1 MFYAHFV
8 LAKKGPLARIWLAAH
23 WDKKLTKAH
32 VFETNLEQSVDGI
45 LQPKVKMA
53 LRTSGHLLLG
63 VVRIY
68 SRKAKYLLSDC
79 NEAFV
84 KIKMAFRPGMVDL
97 PEDNR
102 EAAMNAIT
110 LPEVFHDFD
119 TAMPNLDEVDIQ
131 AQFSMNQTRAEEITM
146 REDYGNIN
154 LDTGDDGFGDQ
165 IGSPDMLRDASSI
178 EPDFGADSISLAP
191 DNYSRADSVA
201 GEMTF
206 ESRSLLLGQSNSMI
220 LGTSASMLEGGMGIS
235 RDGSVMGGTTLGGSA
250 SVAGSVVG
258 GRAESVVG
266 SIVGGRP
273 PSPVLS
279 IRPDSRAVSTVGGR
293 PPSPSIHSS
302 QPISPTLSHRSI
314 TMQSHT
320 SHTSRVPVN
329 LDAPIQDDGF
339 GGSLASTG
347 QDILAGGLFE
357 DGSLFD
363 EAPPSLPPSE
373 RVPGSEFDD
382 HDQFGGPPS
391 PGPPSSG
398 GSRPATPLEN
408 PVVAP
413 IDGEE
418 VEHPPLSPTPSHL
431 SHQSVRSTRSAVS
444 AAPSHRS
451 TRSARSVVSDAVSHP
466 SSTNSAVT
474 NPQTDPE
481 IPGVDP
487 KEVTTLIHNEEE
499 SFALAP
505 VEASAVKGLSTR
517 AKRKR
522 KLIVD
527 EIKAIS
533 GEEMK
538 AQLSDTGDIVTTLD
552 LAPPTKRLMHWKET
566 GGVERLFALPGR
578 TLQARHIFKDYQN
591 NLTARPCDIETFDT
605 LLGDTQEEEDLPL
618 ENVRGAPVAEF
629 QTPVAPPKKET
640 RGKKRKVAEIDV
652 GIGEYAKRQ
661 EELQRAM
668 EESARIEKDRQE
680 KEAKAKQDREEK
692 ERELMQASPI
702 PEGETP
708 VPPDLSETPVY
719 PQTPNTPFNDLTNQT
734 PGHTPGY
741 PEQTPG
747 YPPPGQTPTFQTPQ
761 FPDQSPGYETPSHLP
776 SKQASEQYPADQT
789 PRYSPQQTP
798 GYPDQ
803 TPGYPD
809 QTPGYPPE
817 QTPGYAPNETPGY
830 HQATGHCYP
839 NHTPIYPPH
848 PTPGYQTPGYST
860 QYNGPVYPPH
870 QTPQYPG
877 QTPNYPQ
884 DYSTPTQP
892 PVYPPYTSPGH
903 SRDVEND
910 VPSLPPAAPQQDFTD
925 QWVSQAATATASG
938 AALPPPQTPTHET
951 EWDNRRPESNMSG
964 RITPEEEQE
973 EDDDEEDNEYMD
985 EETVEQFE
993 DRVLNKRASKLHFKL
1008 RKKFDEN
1015 QELTFSMLTK
1025 RKDTRKDAA
1034 QKFYSLLVLQKYK
1047 TVDVK
1052 QDSIYGELMVT
1063 KGPCFDAET
1072 KS

>member
-1 MFYAHFV
+1 
-8 LAKKGPLARIWLAAH
+8 
-23 WDKKLTKAH
+23 

-165 IGSPDMLRDASSI
+165 IGSPEMLRDASSI
-178 EPDFGADSISLAP
+178 EPDFGADSISLAAGN
-191 DNYSRADSVA
+191 DMGTYSRAGSVV
-201 GEMTF
+201 GEMD
-206 ESRSLLLGQSNSMI
+206 SRSLMLGHTNSMI
-220 LGTSASMLEGGMGIS
+220 LGTSASMLDGGTGYS
-235 RDGSVMGGTTLGGSA
+235 RAGSVMGGTLEGSV

-258 GRAESVVG
+258 GRAESVAG
-266 SIVGGRP
+266 SVVGGRP

-293 PPSPSIHSS
+293 PPSPSLHSR
-302 QPISPTLSHRSI
+302 PLSPAGSHRSI
-314 TMQSHT
+314 TMQSH
-320 SHTSRVPVN
+320 SSQHSRHHIN

-363 EAPPSLPPSE
+363 EPPPSLPPSE
-373 RVPGSEFDD
+373 RIAGSEYGDN
-382 HDQFGGPPS
+382 DQFGGPPS
-391 PGPPSSG
+391 PGPSSSG
-398 GSRPATPLEN
+398 GSRPATPLDN

-418 VEHPPLSPTPSHL
+418 VLAPPLSPTPSVR
-431 SHQSVRSTRSAVS
+431 STKSVQSAAPSYRSTRSS
-444 AAPSHRS
+444 AASEAA
-451 TRSARSVVSDAVSHP
+451 SA
-466 SSTNSAVT
+466 TGSAASK
-474 NPQTDPE
+474 QADTDV
-481 IPGVDP
+481 PGVDP

-505 VEASAVKGLSTR
+505 VDASTVKGLTAR

-527 EIKAIS
+527 EVKAIS

-566 GGVERLFALPGR
+566 GGVEKLFSLPGR
-578 TLQARHIFKDYQN
+578 TLQARHIFKDYQD
-591 NLTARPCDIETFDT
+591 NLTARPCAVESFDT
-605 LLGDTQEEEDLPL
+605 LIGDSQEEEQLPL
-618 ENVRGAPVAEF
+618 ENVRGAPGAEF
-629 QTPVAPPKKET
+629 QTPVIPPKKET
-640 RGKKRKVAEIDV
+640 RGKKRKVAEIDA
-652 GIGEYAKRQ
+652 GGGEYARRQ
-661 EELQRAM
+661 EELQRAL
-668 EESARIEKDRQE
+668 EESARMERERQEQEALARREREEQE
-680 KEAKAKQDREEK
+680 KEQMA
-692 ERELMQASPI
+692 ASPVPGGLDI
-702 PEGETP
+702 PAQP
-708 VPPDLSETPVY
+708 NLSETPVY
-719 PQTPNTPFNDLTNQT
+719 PQTPSTPFNNLTGGETPGYPQQT
-734 PGHTPGY
+734 PGHTPAY
-741 PEQTPG
+741 PDQTPG
-747 YPPPGQTPTFQTPQ
+747 YPPPGQTPAYDTPHFPAQSPPYQTP
-761 FPDQSPGYETPSHLP
+761 GYP
-776 SKQASEQYPADQT
+776 
-789 PRYSPQQTP
+789 PQQTP
-798 GYPDQ
+798 GYGPDQTPGYPPNQTPGYQPGFPDQ

-809 QTPGYPPE
+809 QTPGYPPQ
-817 QTPGYAPNETPGY
+817 QTPV
-830 HQATGHCYP
+830 
-839 NHTPIYPPH
+839 
-848 PTPGYQTPGYST
+848 YQTPGYD
-860 QYNGPVYPPH
+860 GPVYPPH
-870 QTPQYPG
+870 QTPQYPN

-884 DYSTPTQP
+884 DYSTPAQA
-892 PVYPPYTSPGH
+892 PVYPPYTTPLH
-903 SRDVEND
+903 QAEEEA
-910 VPSLPPAAPQQDFTD
+910 PSLPTAPPQQDFTD

-951 EWDNRRPESNMSG
+951 EWSSDRPPSNMSG
-964 RITPEEEQE
+964 RVTPDDEQDEEEE
-973 EDDDEEDNEYMD
+973 EDDDNEYMD

-993 DRVLNKRASKLHFKL
+993 DRVLNKRAALLHFKL
-1008 RKKFDEN
+1008 KKNIYETPELPFSTITRK
-1015 QELTFSMLTK
+1015 
-1025 RKDTRKDAA
+1025 KDTRKQAA
-1034 QKFYSLLVLQKYK
+1034 QKFYSLLVLQKYE
-1047 TVDVK
+1047 TVNVN
-1052 QDSIYGELMVT
+1052 QGSIYGELFVT
-1063 KGPCFDAET
+1063 KGPCFET
-1072 KS
+1072 GQIS

>member
-154 LDTGDDGFGDQ
+154 LDTGDDGFGEQ
-165 IGSPDMLRDASSI
+165 VGSPEMLRDASTI
-178 EPDFGADSISLAP
+178 EPDFGADSISLAA
-191 DNYSRADSVA
+191 DNDFGTYSRAGSVM
-201 GEMTF
+201 GEMTHD
-206 ESRSLLLGQSNSMI
+206 SRSLMLGQSNSMI
-220 LGTSASMLEGGMGIS
+220 LGTSASMLEGNTGYS
-235 RDGSVMGGTTLGGSA
+235 RAGSVMGGTLGGSA

-258 GRAESVVG
+258 GRAESVAG

-293 PPSPSIHSS
+293 PPSPSLNSR
-302 QPISPTLSHRSI
+302 PISPTGSHRSI
-314 TMQSHT
+314 TLQSHT
-320 SHTSRVPVN
+320 SRHTGIN

-363 EAPPSLPPSE
+363 EPPPSLPPSE
-373 RVPGSEFDD
+373 RIAGSEFDD
-382 HDQFGGPPS
+382 NDQFGGPPS

-398 GSRPATPLEN
+398 GSRPATPLDN

-418 VEHPPLSPTPSHL
+418 LRDPPLSPTPSVK
-431 SHQSVRSTRSAVS
+431 STKSVHSAAPSLRSTRSTRSAASEVASATGS
-444 AAPSHRS
+444 AASGQ
-451 TRSARSVVSDAVSHP
+451 ADVEV
-466 SSTNSAVT
+466 
-474 NPQTDPE
+474 
-481 IPGVDP
+481 PGVDP

-505 VEASAVKGLSTR
+505 VDASTVKGLTAR

-527 EIKAIS
+527 EVKAIS

-566 GGVERLFALPGR
+566 GGVEKLFALPGR
-578 TLQARHIFKDYQN
+578 TLQARHIFKDYQD
-591 NLTARPCDIETFDT
+591 NLTARPCDVETFDT
-605 LLGDTQEEEDLPL
+605 LIGDTQEEEELPL
-618 ENVRGAPVAEF
+618 ENVRGAPGAEF
-629 QTPVAPPKKET
+629 QTPVVPPKQT
-640 RGKKRKVAEIDV
+640 RGKKRKVAEIDA
-652 GIGEYAKRQ
+652 GGGEYARRQ

-668 EESARIEKDRQE
+668 EESARM
-680 KEAKAKQDREEK
+680 EK
-692 ERELMQASPI
+692 ERQEQEALARREREEQERQQELAATPVQGAP
-702 PEGETP
+702 ETP
-708 VPPDLSETPVY
+708 AQPDLSETPVY
-719 PQTPNTPFNDLTNQT
+719 PQTPGTPFNNLTVETPGYPQQT
-734 PGHTPGY
+734 PGHTPAY
-741 PEQTPG
+741 PDQTPG
-747 YPPPGQTPTFQTPQ
+747 YPPPGQTPVYQTPH
-761 FPDQSPGYETPSHLP
+761 FPAQSPGY
-776 SKQASEQYPADQT
+776 
-789 PRYSPQQTP
+789 PQQTP
-798 GYPDQ
+798 GHNPA
-803 TPGYPD
+803 YPD
-809 QTPGYPPE
+809 QTPGYPPQ
-817 QTPGYAPNETPGY
+817 QTPGYAPDQTPGY
-830 HQATGHCYP
+830 APDQ
-839 NHTPIYPPH
+839 TPGYAPDQ
-848 PTPGYQTPGYST
+848 TPGYQPGYDQTPGYPPDQT
-860 QYNGPVYPPH
+860 PGYQPPAYPPQPNGGPVYPPH
-870 QTPQYPG
+870 QTPQYPN

-884 DYSTPTQP
+884 DYSTPAQA
-892 PVYPPYTSPGH
+892 PVYPPYTTPLH
-903 SRDVEND
+903 QPEDEA
-910 VPSLPPAAPQQDFTD
+910 PSLPTAPPQPDFTD

-938 AALPPPQTPTHET
+938 AALPPPQTPTHDT
-951 EWDNRRPESNMSG
+951 EWNTDRPASSMSG
-964 RITPEEEQE
+964 RVTPEDEQ
-973 EDDDEEDNEYMD
+973 EDDDEEDDDNEYMD

-993 DRVLNKRASKLHFKL
+993 DRVLNKRAAMLHFKL
-1008 RKKFDEN
+1008 KNKIEETP
-1015 QELTFSMLTK
+1015 ELPFSTITK
-1025 RKDTRKDAA
+1025 RKDTRKQAA
-1034 QKFYSLLVLQKYK
+1034 QKFYSLLVLQKYQ
-1047 TVDVK
+1047 TVDVN
-1052 QDSIYGELMVT
+1052 QGSIYGELFVT
-1063 KGPCFDAET
+1063 KGPCFEADPST
-1072 KS
+1072 